1 MSKALFLVRGGL
13 VLDLLYHWPKF
24 FQRGGVLGAELLRRA
39 TQISLLDGV
48 EHLACERQRSAAMI
62 LLADEV
68 EFRPRRL
75 MALEAIE
82 PQEVVNFLRSLANN
96 FRAVLVSVEGE
107 ELPIVRPWAESLLL
121 LDHSLVWDQLQH
133 GSLRELALSRLGDID
148 GARQI
153 AGEIVD
159 KEVLYGCH
167 LGDALERG
175 AVDLVFRFAGL
186 HAAGAQQKRGKARN
200 LACLGQNLRK
210 VLLHP
215 IPSQFGL
222 ISFTPL

>member
-39 TQISLLDGV
+39 TQIGVLDGV

-62 LLADEV
+62 LLTDEV

-96 FRAVLVSVEGE
+96 FRAVLVGVEGE
-107 ELPIVRPWAESLLL
+107 ELPIVRPSTVPARLPARLSTKKCFTGVILVMHWNVEASTLYFGSPACTLPAHSKSAAKHETLLVSAKIFVRFCFIRFPP
-121 LDHSLVWDQLQH
+121 H
-133 GSLRELALSRLGDID
+133 LA
-148 GARQI
+148 
-153 AGEIVD
+153 
-159 KEVLYGCH
+159 
-167 LGDALERG
+167 
-175 AVDLVFRFAGL
+175 
-186 HAAGAQQKRGKARN
+186 
-200 LACLGQNLRK
+200 
-210 VLLHP
+210 
-215 IPSQFGL
+215 
-222 ISFTPL
+222 

>member
-13 VLDLLYHWPKF
+13 VLDQLYHWPKF

-39 TQISLLDGV
+39 TQISVLDGV

-82 PQEVVNFLRSLANN
+82 PQEVVNILRSMANN
-96 FRAVLVSVEGE
+96 FRAV
-107 ELPIVRPWAESLLL
+107 RPGAESLLL

-133 GSLRELALSRLGDID
+133 GSLREFALSRLGDID

-186 HAAGAQQKRGKARN
+186 HAAGAQQKRGKERN
-200 LACLGQNLRK
+200 FACLGQNLRK